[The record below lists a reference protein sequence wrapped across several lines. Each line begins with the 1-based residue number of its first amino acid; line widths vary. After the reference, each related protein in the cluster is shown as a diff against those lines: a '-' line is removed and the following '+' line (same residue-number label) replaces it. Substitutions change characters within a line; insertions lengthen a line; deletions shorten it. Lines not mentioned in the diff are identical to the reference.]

1 MTMFIQ
7 SQNKKTIINT
17 KTMISLYQKENQIFC
32 LTDYDADSFGFLMG
46 SYKNEEEANDVL
58 LHLFDEIKS
67 EVIKGKD
74 ITYSLR

>member
-1 MTMFIQ
+1 MFIQ

-17 KTMISLYQKENQIFC
+17 KTMISLYQSENQIFC
-32 LTDYDADSFGFLMG
+32 LTDYDTDSFGFLMG

-58 LHLFDEIKS
+58 LHLFDEIKG